1 MANTPFKM
9 KSSPTKLFW
18 GKKRKAKREEKR
30 EEKRRKERRQDELVR
45 GRKGF

>member
-30 EEKRRKERRQDELVR
+30 EGRRLKIRQKRRE
-45 GRKGF
+45 